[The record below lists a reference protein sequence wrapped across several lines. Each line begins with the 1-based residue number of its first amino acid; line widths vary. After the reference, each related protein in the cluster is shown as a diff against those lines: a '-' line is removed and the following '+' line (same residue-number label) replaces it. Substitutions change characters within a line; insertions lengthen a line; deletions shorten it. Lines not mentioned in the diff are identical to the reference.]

1 MTLMQEQAMDLIKK
15 MSDEK
20 IYYLIH
26 LLEDFV
32 EPSTLYSTEPTAS
45 QRAYQ
50 NLQKFRHRGTL
61 ERDYKAELCTALDSR
76 MDSIRILHGTPLPDK
91 EE

>member
-1 MTLMQEQAMDLIKK
+1 MDLIKK
-15 MSDEK
+15 MPDEK

-32 EPSTLYSTEPTAS
+32 EPSTIYNTESTAS

-50 NLQKFRHRGTL
+50 NLQKFRHRGTV
-61 ERDYKAELCTALDSR
+61 ERDYKAELCTAL
-76 MDSIRILHGTPLPDK
+76 
-91 EE
+91 EEKYEGIN

>member
-32 EPSTLYSTEPTAS
+32 EPPTLYSTESTVS

-50 NLQKFRHRGTL
+50 NLQKFRHRGTV
-61 ERDYKAELCTALDSR
+61 ERDYKAELCTAL
-76 MDSIRILHGTPLPDK
+76 
-91 EE
+91 EEKYEGIN

>member
-15 MSDEK
+15 MPDEK

-32 EPSTLYSTEPTAS
+32 EPPTLYSTESTVS

-50 NLQKFRHRGTL
+50 NLQKFRHRGTV
-61 ERDYKAELCTALDSR
+61 ERDYKAELCTAL
-76 MDSIRILHGTPLPDK
+76 
-91 EE
+91 EEKYEGIN

>member
-1 MTLMQEQAMDLIKK
+1 MTLMQEQAVDLIKK
-15 MSDEK
+15 MPDEK

-32 EPSTLYSTEPTAS
+32 EPPTLYSTESTVS

-50 NLQKFRHRGTL
+50 NLQKFRHRGTV

>member
-15 MSDEK
+15 MPDEK

-32 EPSTLYSTEPTAS
+32 EPSTIYNTESTAS

-50 NLQKFRHRGTL
+50 NLQKFRHRGTV
-61 ERDYKAELCTALDSR
+61 ERDYKAELCTAL
-76 MDSIRILHGTPLPDK
+76 
-91 EE
+91 EEKYEGIN

>member
-15 MSDEK
+15 MPDEK

-32 EPSTLYSTEPTAS
+32 EPSTLYNTESTAS

-50 NLQKFRHRGTL
+50 NLQKFRHRGTV
-61 ERDYKAELCTALDSR
+61 ERDYKAELCTAL
-76 MDSIRILHGTPLPDK
+76 
-91 EE
+91 EEKYEGIN

>member
-15 MSDEK
+15 MPDEK

-32 EPSTLYSTEPTAS
+32 EPSTLYSTESTAS

-50 NLQKFRHRGTL
+50 NLQKFRHRGTV
-61 ERDYKAELCTALDSR
+61 ERDYKAELCTAL
-76 MDSIRILHGTPLPDK
+76 
-91 EE
+91 EEKYEGIN